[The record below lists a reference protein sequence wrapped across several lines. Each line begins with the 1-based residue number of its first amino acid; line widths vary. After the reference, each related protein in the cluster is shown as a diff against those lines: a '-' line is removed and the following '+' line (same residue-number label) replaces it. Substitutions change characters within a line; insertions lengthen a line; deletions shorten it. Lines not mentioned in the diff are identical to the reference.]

1 MTEKRLVANRR
12 NALKSTGPTSPEG
25 KARASMNA
33 LKHGLRASSLAVP
46 ILENPEDWEAHRTLT
61 LRDLAPVGYLETI
74 LSERAAA
81 ILWRLGRV
89 VRYESE
95 VVSIAINDAGWE
107 GGFREVPAPSED
119 PEKRRATADM
129 VARVFKLKPKDHV
142 DGQDV
147 ETVLGLVAEALDVDL
162 EDPKV
167 SSEVEVPD
175 NFTGEYWQDFDG
187 WIRETLDA
195 AVMSLQKQAADEY
208 AHAHPWEG
216 ALVTAE
222 NAVKIAQASQE
233 ADAAH
238 LDKRRRE
245 ALLPPDET
253 LDKVS
258 RYETT
263 LERSLFRTLHELQ
276 RLRAVRSGA
285 PLLPPAAVD
294 VDLAV
299 HQEG

>member
-1 MTEKRLVANRR
+1 MTEKRLTANRK

-46 ILENPEDWEAHRTLT
+46 VLENPEDWEAHRRLV
-61 LRDLAPVGYLETI
+61 LQDLAPVGYLERI
-74 LSERAAA
+74 LAERTAA

-89 VRYESE
+89 VRYESS
-95 VVSIAINDAGWE
+95 VVSIAIN
-107 GGFREVPAPSED
+107 EVGED
-119 PEKRRATADM
+119 IVDHQAEESPEKAKERAETL
-129 VARVFKLKPKDHV
+129 ARVHRLKPKSHV
-142 DGQDV
+142 DGLDV
-147 ETVLGLVAEALDVDL
+147 GTVLGLVAEALDVDL
-162 EDPKV
+162 DDEKTAGEVKV
-167 SSEVEVPD
+167 PAD
-175 NFTGEYWQDFDG
+175 FPGGYWQSWDG
-187 WIRETLDA
+187 WTREALEDA
-195 AVMSLQKQAADEY
+195 VESLFEMASDEY
-208 AHAHPWEG
+208 DGVDPWEE
-216 ALVTAE
+216 ATKTAE
-222 NAVKIAQASQE
+222 NAVQIARANLE
-233 ADAAH
+233 NHLAH

-276 RLRAVRSGA
+276 RLRAVRFGA
-285 PLLPPAAVD
+285 PFLPPAAVD
-294 VDLAV
+294 VDIAV

>member
-1 MTEKRLVANRR
+1 MTDKRLAANRR

-46 ILENPEDWEAHRTLT
+46 ILENPEDWEVHRRLV
-61 LRDLAPVGYLETI
+61 LQDLAPVGYLETV
-74 LSERAAA
+74 LSERTAA

-89 VRYESE
+89 VRYESS
-95 VVSIAINDAGWE
+95 VVSIAIN
-107 GGFREVPAPSED
+107 EVEEETIEPGAAD
-119 PEKRRATADM
+119 PEREKENAETL
-129 VARVFKLKPKDHV
+129 ARVHRLKPTAHV
-142 DGQDV
+142 EGHEV
-147 ETVLGLVAEALDVDL
+147 EMVFSFMAEALDLDL
-162 EDPKV
+162 EDEKV
-167 SSEVEVPD
+167 SSEVEVPED
-175 NFTGEYWQDFDG
+175 FVGEYWSEFKG
-187 WIRETLDA
+187 WTRESLEVA
-195 AVMSLQKQAADEY
+195 IKSLQKQAGNEY
-208 AHAHPWEG
+208 AHADPWER
-216 ALVTAE
+216 ALATAR
-222 NAVKIAQASQE
+222 NAVIIAQASQE
-233 ADAAH
+233 AHAAH

-245 ALLPPDET
+245 ALLPSDET

-276 RLRAVRSGA
+276 RLRAVRSGER
-285 PLLPPAAVD
+285 LLPPAVVD

>member
-1 MTEKRLVANRR
+1 MTEKRLAANRR

-46 ILENPEDWEAHRTLT
+46 ILENAEDWEAHRKLV
-61 LRDLAPVGYLETI
+61 LQDLAPVGYLERI
-74 LSERAAA
+74 LAERTAA

-95 VVSIAINDAGWE
+95 VVSIAIN
-107 GGFREVPAPSED
+107 EVGEETIGPGNAD
-119 PEKRRATADM
+119 PEHAKERAETL
-129 VARVFKLKPKDHV
+129 ARVHRLKPTAHV
-142 DGQDV
+142 EGLDV
-147 ETVLGLVAEALDVDL
+147 GTVLDLVAEALDVDL
-162 EDPKV
+162 EDEKV
-167 SSEVEVPD
+167 SDQVKVPED
-175 NFTGEYWQDFDG
+175 FPAGYWQDWDG
-187 WIRETLDA
+187 WTRETLEA
-195 AVMSLQKQAADEY
+195 AVLSLQELAADEY
-208 AHAHPWEG
+208 APADPWEET
-216 ALVTAE
+216 LKTAK
-222 NAVKIAQASQE
+222 NAVKIAHASQE
-233 ADAAH
+233 AHAAH

-245 ALLPPDET
+245 ALLPSDET

-263 LERSLFRTLHELQ
+263 LERFLFRTLHELQ
-276 RLRAVRSGA
+276 RLRAARSGA
-285 PLLPPAAVD
+285 PLLPPTAVD